1 MMFIEGLK
9 GFHVYSYHKY
19 MYNIYMMHTHS
30 VWFWTSI
37 LIIPLAALFCWFFHA
52 RIAFV
57 TEKCENINPEEDDI
71 IDELD
76 EGQIRYGFILL
87 PLRD

>member
-1 MMFIEGLK
+1 M
-9 GFHVYSYHKY
+9 
-19 MYNIYMMHTHS
+19 
-30 VWFWTSI
+30 
-37 LIIPLAALFCWFFHA
+37 
-52 RIAFV
+52 

>member
-1 MMFIEGLK
+1 
-9 GFHVYSYHKY
+9 
-19 MYNIYMMHTHS
+19 MYTWCIHTQSNDSGHQS
-30 VWFWTSI
+30 
-37 LIIPLAALFCWFFHA
+37 LPLPALFFVHA

-76 EGQIRYGFILL
+76 EGQMLWL
-87 PLRD
+87 

>member
-1 MMFIEGLK
+1 MYTWCIHTQSDSGLQ
-9 GFHVYSYHKY
+9 FLSYR
-19 MYNIYMMHTHS
+19 S
-30 VWFWTSI
+30 QLCF
-37 LIIPLAALFCWFFHA
+37 WFFHA